1 MQIRVG
7 MQRIRM
13 EMRGI
18 RVGMREMR
26 VGMRDNQGEKLFTF
40 QVLGLI

>member
-7 MQRIRM
+7 IQRIRM
-13 EMRGI
+13 EMQGI

-26 VGMRDNQGEKLFTF
+26 VGMRDNQGEKLLTF